1 MEVVSLKTLLE
12 FSLLVVL
19 VDLPRKIWNVN
30 SSITFSGDEQ
40 LVILILWVFDIE
52 LLESGKGILRLRH
65 IIMVQCFLGSGNGV
79 TNTSWGLNVEN
90 VGSLIPWMWV
100 LIDGTIVINNNW
112 TILLEETKKG

>member
-1 MEVVSLKTLLE
+1 
-12 FSLLVVL
+12 
-19 VDLPRKIWNVN
+19 
-30 SSITFSGDEQ
+30 
-40 LVILILWVFDIE
+40 
-52 LLESGKGILRLRH
+52 
-65 IIMVQCFLGSGNGV
+65 MVQCFLGSGNGV